1 LKRLL
6 TLICLFAIVAGMW
19 LGVMENIL
27 RHDGYAARS
36 AIAAFIAIQG
46 SATLL
51 FLWLNRGGS
60 VLRILVMAGAA
71 AIMLLGASATL
82 RILRAQ
88 HFEGFVLIIGLALLL
103 QGALT
108 LAALMPNRV
117 ESH

>member
-6 TLICLFAIVAGMW
+6 TWICLFAIAAGIW
-19 LGVMENIL
+19 LGGMENIL

-36 AIAAFIAIQG
+36 ALAAFLAIQAV
-46 SATLL
+46 ATLL
-51 FLWLNRGGS
+51 FLWSNRAGS

-71 AIMLLGASATL
+71 AIILLGASATL

-88 HFEGFVLIIGLALLL
+88 HFEGFVLIIGLALVL

-108 LAALMPNRV
+108 LAALLPQRLT
-117 ESH
+117 EA